1 MWFCRQVPQPDRPP
15 SLSSLSR
22 TETLS
27 SSPSPHAHT
36 SLGLAP
42 APIHAAFQCSLLFLR
57 GGPCPPLS
65 SVPFAP
71 PRGSRSQGARARR
84 RRIGRQRRRWIW
96 QWWSRRRLHSP
107 GTGQIRPTSFTGA
120 TPSATSH
127 GGLPRPVS
135 AWIQPPFPAATAA
148 SPCSAPAP
156 PPPPLRLRLA
166 PHPGRR
172 ERRPRPVSLRFS
184 PLSHPPCPSS
194 GFRFPGPCTQ
204 RRTPRMLD
212 QRPISYMWLAR

>member
-1 MWFCRQVPQPDRPP
+1 MAHLVKSAPLLCLTKLWPTSGHSNGALFPWCAIAIFDTNGA
-15 SLSSLSR
+15 LF
-22 TETLS
+22 
-27 SSPSPHAHT
+27 HAVRHC
-36 SLGLAP
+36 G
-42 APIHAAFQCSLLFLR
+42 FVGKCSLLFLR

-135 AWIQPPFPAATAA
+135 ARIQPPSPAATAA

-156 PPPPLRLRLA
+156 PPPPRLRLA

-194 GFRFPGPCTQ
+194 GFRFPGPC
-204 RRTPRMLD
+204 
-212 QRPISYMWLAR
+212 A

>member
-42 APIHAAFQCSLLFLR
+42 APIHAASQCSLLFLR

-96 QWWSRRRLHSP
+96 EWWSRRRLHSP

-120 TPSATSH
+120 TPSTTSH
-127 GGLPRPVS
+127 GDILEAVVITDRATGRSKGYGFVS
-135 AWIQPPFPAATAA
+135 M
-148 SPCSAPAP
+148 
-156 PPPPLRLRLA
+156 L
-166 PHPGRR
+166 
-172 ERRPRPVSLRFS
+172 
-184 PLSHPPCPSS
+184 PSS
-194 GFRFPGPCTQ
+194 SSISSFLLCVLPGWGSWGGFDFQ
-204 RRTPRMLD
+204 
-212 QRPISYMWLAR
+212 ARVL

>member
-42 APIHAAFQCSLLFLR
+42 APIHAASQCSLLFLR

-96 QWWSRRRLHSP
+96 EWWSRRRPRSTLSRAPTFSP
-107 GTGQIRPTSFTGA
+107 IRRSRTFSPIRGSGREGPRS
-120 TPSATSH
+120 PS
-127 GGLPRPVS
+127 GGWVGPCASARRRPPGPRPPRSSRPDMEVR
-135 AWIQPPFPAATAA
+135 PASSHA
-148 SPCSAPAP
+148 S
-156 PPPPLRLRLA
+156 
-166 PHPGRR
+166 
-172 ERRPRPVSLRFS
+172 RPKP
-184 PLSHPPCPSS
+184 
-194 GFRFPGPCTQ
+194 
-204 RRTPRMLD
+204 
-212 QRPISYMWLAR
+212 

>member
-1 MWFCRQVPQPDRPP
+1 MWFCRHVPQPDRPP

-42 APIHAAFQCSLLFLR
+42 APIHAASQCSLLFLR

-135 AWIQPPFPAATAA
+135 ARIQPPSPAATAA
-148 SPCSAPAP
+148 SPCSAPLLLLL
-156 PPPPLRLRLA
+156 LRPFASLPIPAAARGGLD
-166 PHPGRR
+166 PSPSG
-172 ERRPRPVSLRFS
+172 SLRS
-184 PLSHPPCPSS
+184 HTLRVRPLDSVSRGLALS
-194 GFRFPGPCTQ
+194 DA
-204 RRTPRMLD
+204 RRACWTGDRY
-212 QRPISYMWLAR
+212 RTCG